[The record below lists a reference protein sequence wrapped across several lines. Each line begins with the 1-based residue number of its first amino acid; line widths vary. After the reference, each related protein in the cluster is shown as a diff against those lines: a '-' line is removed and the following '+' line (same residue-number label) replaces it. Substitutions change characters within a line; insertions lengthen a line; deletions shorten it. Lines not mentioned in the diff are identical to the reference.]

1 MNLDL
6 TKGNPMKVIWEF
18 VIPLFIGNIFLS
30 SFTICATRSSSAA
43 LSARGALGAV
53 GSTGT
58 IMFLVIGFSTGLT
71 QGFTVLT
78 AQRCGAK
85 DEEGMRVS
93 VANAILLSII
103 VILVMTTASLL
114 AMHEI
119 LRLMNTPD
127 AIFAD
132 AETYITIIC
141 KGIVCSVAFNLFS
154 AFLRSVGN
162 SKAPLVFL
170 VISAVLN
177 VVLDLFFI
185 INLHMGVAGAARAT
199 VLSQGVSAALCVV
212 FILKK
217 VRILVPH
224 RSQWRFHGQA
234 TKAQLTVGVPMAL
247 ESAITASG
255 TMIMQTAVNSFGAV
269 AVEAFSASSKIQ
281 SLLTQGMY
289 SMGQVMAS
297 YTGQNYGKGDVDR
310 IHKGVKAAV
319 LSMCIYSVVAA
330 VLVIALTPT
339 TMRLFFASHE
349 NFTELLKMGEA
360 VRMVLRGLLHPAELY
375 LHFPESTMQ
384 GCGYGLL
391 PMCSGITELLCRT
404 TTAGLS
410 MHFHNYL
417 LAAFCD
423 PSAWIGAGIFTLIAY
438 SYIIRQVAKRFGKP
452 LRK

>member
-18 VIPLFIGNIFLS
+18 MIPLFIGNVFQQLYNMCD
-30 SFTICATRSSSAA
+30 TIIVGRFVGA
-43 LSARGALGAV
+43 GALGAV

-85 DEEGMRVS
+85 DEEGMKIS
-93 VANAILLSII
+93 VANAILLSIV

-114 AMHEI
+114 AMRGI
-119 LRLMNTPD
+119 LTLMNTPK
-127 AIFAD
+127 AIFRD

-170 VISAVLN
+170 IISAVLN
-177 VVLDLFFI
+177 VVLDLCFI
-185 INLHMGVAGAARAT
+185 INFHMGVAGAAHAT

-212 FILKK
+212 YILKK
-217 VRILVPH
+217 VRILVPYKDQWHFH
-224 RSQWRFHGQA
+224 RHA

-269 AVEAFSASSKIQ
+269 AVEAFSASNKIQ
-281 SLLTQGMY
+281 SLLTQGMF

-319 LSMCIYSVVAA
+319 LSMCIYSVAAA
-330 VLVIALTPT
+330 VLVIVLTPA

-349 NFTELLKMGEA
+349 NFTELLE
-360 VRMVLRGLLHPAELY
+360 HN
-375 LHFPESTMQ
+375 
-384 GCGYGLL
+384 
-391 PMCSGITELLCRT
+391 
-404 TTAGLS
+404 AGLRLWAS
-410 MHFHNYL
+410 ANVQRHHGAPL
-417 LAAFCD
+417 PHGDCRAVHAF
-423 PSAWIGAGIFTLIAY
+423 S
-438 SYIIRQVAKRFGKP
+438 
-452 LRK
+452 

>member
-1 MNLDL
+1 M
-6 TKGNPMKVIWEF
+6 
-18 VIPLFIGNIFLS
+18 
-30 SFTICATRSSSAA
+30 
-43 LSARGALGAV
+43 
-53 GSTGT
+53 
-58 IMFLVIGFSTGLT
+58 
-71 QGFTVLT
+71 
-78 AQRCGAK
+78 
-85 DEEGMRVS
+85 
-93 VANAILLSII
+93 
-103 VILVMTTASLL
+103 
-114 AMHEI
+114 
-119 LRLMNTPD
+119 
-127 AIFAD
+127 
-132 AETYITIIC
+132 
-141 KGIVCSVAFNLFS
+141 
-154 AFLRSVGN
+154 
-162 SKAPLVFL
+162 
-170 VISAVLN
+170 
-177 VVLDLFFI
+177 
-185 INLHMGVAGAARAT
+185 
-199 VLSQGVSAALCVV
+199 V

-349 NFTELLKMGEA
+349 NFTELLKWAKPYVWFCA
-360 VRMVLRGLLHPAELY
+360 VCYIPLSFIFIFR
-375 LHFPESTMQ
+375 STMQ

>member
-18 VIPLFIGNIFLS
+18 MIPLFIGNIFQQLYNMCD
-30 SFTICATRSSSAA
+30 TIIVGRFVGA
-43 LSARGALGAV
+43 GALGAV

-185 INLHMGVAGAARAT
+185 INLHMGVAGAARAAWC
-199 VLSQGVSAALCVV
+199 LS
-212 FILKK
+212 
-217 VRILVPH
+217 
-224 RSQWRFHGQA
+224 
-234 TKAQLTVGVPMAL
+234 
-247 ESAITASG
+247 
-255 TMIMQTAVNSFGAV
+255 
-269 AVEAFSASSKIQ
+269 
-281 SLLTQGMY
+281 
-289 SMGQVMAS
+289 
-297 YTGQNYGKGDVDR
+297 
-310 IHKGVKAAV
+310 
-319 LSMCIYSVVAA
+319 
-330 VLVIALTPT
+330 
-339 TMRLFFASHE
+339 
-349 NFTELLKMGEA
+349 
-360 VRMVLRGLLHPAELY
+360 
-375 LHFPESTMQ
+375 
-384 GCGYGLL
+384 
-391 PMCSGITELLCRT
+391 
-404 TTAGLS
+404 
-410 MHFHNYL
+410 
-417 LAAFCD
+417 
-423 PSAWIGAGIFTLIAY
+423 
-438 SYIIRQVAKRFGKP
+438 
-452 LRK
+452 

>member
-18 VIPLFIGNIFLS
+18 MIPLFIGNIFQQLYNMCD
-30 SFTICATRSSSAA
+30 TIIVGRFVGA
-43 LSARGALGAV
+43 GALGAV

-349 NFTELLKMGEA
+349 NFTELLKWANPYVWFCA
-360 VRMVLRGLLHPAELY
+360 VCYIPLSFIFIFR
-375 LHFPESTMQ
+375 STMQ

>member
-18 VIPLFIGNIFLS
+18 MIPLFIGNVFQQLYNMCD
-30 SFTICATRSSSAA
+30 TIIVGRFVGA
-43 LSARGALGAV
+43 GALGAV

-85 DEEGMRVS
+85 DEEGMKIS
-93 VANAILLSII
+93 VANAILLSIV

-114 AMHEI
+114 AMRGI
-119 LRLMNTPD
+119 LTLMNTPK
-127 AIFAD
+127 AIFRD

-170 VISAVLN
+170 IISAVLN
-177 VVLDLFFI
+177 VVLDLCFI
-185 INLHMGVAGAARAT
+185 INFHMGVAGAAHAT

-212 FILKK
+212 YILKK
-217 VRILVPH
+217 VRILVPYKDQWHFH
-224 RSQWRFHGQA
+224 RHA

-269 AVEAFSASSKIQ
+269 AVEAFSASNKIQ
-281 SLLTQGMY
+281 SLLTQGMF

-319 LSMCIYSVVAA
+319 LSMCIYSVAAA
-330 VLVIALTPT
+330 VLVIVLTPA

-349 NFTELLKMGEA
+349 NFTELLKWA
-360 VRMVLRGLLHPAELY
+360 RPYVWFCTVCYIPLSFIFIFR
-375 LHFPESTMQ
+375 STMQ

-404 TTAGLS
+404 ATAGLS

-438 SYIIRQVAKRFGKP
+438 SYIIRQVAKQMGKP

>member
-18 VIPLFIGNIFLS
+18 MIPLFIGNVFQQLYNMCD
-30 SFTICATRSSSAA
+30 TIIVGRFVGA
-43 LSARGALGAV
+43 GALGAV

-85 DEEGMRVS
+85 DEEGMKIS
-93 VANAILLSII
+93 VANAILLSIV

-114 AMHEI
+114 AMRGI
-119 LRLMNTPD
+119 LTLMNTPK
-127 AIFAD
+127 AIFRD

-170 VISAVLN
+170 IISAVLN
-177 VVLDLFFI
+177 VVLDLCFI
-185 INLHMGVAGAARAT
+185 INFHMGVAGAAHAT

-212 FILKK
+212 YILKK
-217 VRILVPH
+217 VRILVPYKDQWHFH
-224 RSQWRFHGQA
+224 RHA

-269 AVEAFSASSKIQ
+269 AVEAFSASNKIQ
-281 SLLTQGMY
+281 SLLTQGMF

-319 LSMCIYSVVAA
+319 LSMCIYSVAAA
-330 VLVIALTPT
+330 VLVIVLTPA
-339 TMRLFFASHE
+339 TMRLFFCKPRKLYGASE
-349 NFTELLKMGEA
+349 MGKA
-360 VRMVLRGLLHPAELY
+360 LCLVLHGLLHPAEFY
-375 LHFPESTMQ
+375 LHFPEHN
-384 GCGYGLL
+384 
-391 PMCSGITELLCRT
+391 
-404 TTAGLS
+404 AGLRLWAS
-410 MHFHNYL
+410 ANVQRHHGAPL
-417 LAAFCD
+417 PHGDCRAVHAF
-423 PSAWIGAGIFTLIAY
+423 S
-438 SYIIRQVAKRFGKP
+438 
-452 LRK
+452 